1 MIDSTCKNAKILIVD
16 DQQANIDILAG
27 LLDALG
33 YTNVKTITDSRLL
46 LNLFNSYEPDLILL
60 DLLMPHL
67 SGFDVMEQLK
77 TVIPAGTYL
86 PVLVLT
92 ADMTV
97 ETKRRALAAGAKDFL
112 VKPFDLVETGLR
124 IKILLEARY
133 LHQQLENQNQILEQ
147 KVQQRTIEIDK
158 KNIELFEA
166 KEKAEAS
173 DRLKTAFMQNISH
186 EVRTPLNGIIGFGSL
201 LADQD
206 NSEEDRIQFLSLL
219 KASSNRLVNTIT
231 DYMDIA
237 LLVSG
242 SMEVT
247 IKAVNLVKVLSEI
260 NSKFST
266 LCNIKNINLN
276 ILHHQDGGEFEI
288 QTDPELIQKVVSH
301 LVDNAIKFTQ
311 NGSITVGYRVDPE
324 KIEIYVKDT
333 GIGIEQDSRE
343 RIFESFMQENV
354 SSTRGHEGSGLGLSI
369 IKGMLNLLGGE
380 IRLESVKGEGST
392 FFVSLPVEPGIT
404 DHAESYKSFTK
415 KALSGL
421 PVILIADDE
430 STHRIYLDSFLKK
443 HTSLIF
449 QARNGREAVDLCRE
463 HPEIQ
468 LVMMDIKM
476 PVLGGL
482 EATREIKSFR
492 KDILIIAFTAY
503 AMNSDRKAALD
514 AGCDDYIAKP
524 TDSDGLLDILK
535 KHGFA
540 NDAYLPG

>member
-33 YTNVKTITDSRLL
+33 YTNVKTITDSRLVIE
-46 LNLFNSYEPDLILL
+46 LFKADEPDLILL
-60 DLLMPHL
+60 DLMMPHL
-67 SGFDVMEQLK
+67 SGFEVMEQLK
-77 TVIPAGTYL
+77 SLIATGTYL
-86 PVLVLT
+86 PILVFT
-92 ADMTV
+92 ADVTV

-133 LHQQLENQNQILEQ
+133 LHQQLENQNQILEY
-147 KVQQRTIEIDK
+147 KVQQRTLEIDK
-158 KNIELFEA
+158 KNVELSEA

-201 LADQD
+201 L
-206 NSEEDRIQFLSLL
+206 SEPDISEQDRIQFLSLL

-231 DYMDIA
+231 DYMDIS

-242 SMEVT
+242 LMEVN
-247 IKAVNLVKVLSEI
+247 IKPVKIGKVLSEI
-260 NSKFST
+260 NNKFST
-266 LCNIKNINLN
+266 LCKIKNITLN
-276 ILHHQDGGEFEI
+276 IILHQEGEDFEI
-288 QTDPELIQKVVSH
+288 HTDYELLQKVISH
-301 LVDNAIKFTQ
+301 LVDNAIKFTHF
-311 NGSITVGYRVDPE
+311 GSVNIGFKADREIV
-324 KIEIYVKDT
+324 EIYVTDT
-333 GIGIEQDSRE
+333 GIGIEQNSQE

-369 IKGMLNLLGGE
+369 IKGVLNLLGGE
-380 IRLESVKGEGST
+380 IRVESVKGEGST
-392 FFVSLPVEPGIT
+392 FIVSLPVEHGILHS
-404 DHAESYKSFTK
+404 DESYKPLINK
-415 KALSGL
+415 ELNGL
-421 PVILIADDE
+421 PVMLIADDE

-443 HTSLIF
+443 YTSRIF

-476 PVLGGL
+476 PVLDGL

-503 AMNSDRKAALD
+503 AMNRDRKAALD
-514 AGCDDYIAKP
+514 AGCDDYVAKP
-524 TDSDGLLDILK
+524 TDSDGLSEVLK

-540 NDAYLPG
+540 N

>member
-33 YTNVKTITDSRLL
+33 YTNVKTITDSRLVIE
-46 LNLFNSYEPDLILL
+46 LFKADEPDLILL
-60 DLLMPHL
+60 DLMMPHL
-67 SGFDVMEQLK
+67 SGFEVMEQLK
-77 TVIPAGTYL
+77 SLIATGTYL
-86 PVLVLT
+86 PILVFT
-92 ADMTV
+92 ADVTV

-133 LHQQLENQNQILEQ
+133 LHQQLENQNQILEY
-147 KVQQRTIEIDK
+147 KVQQRTLEIDK
-158 KNIELFEA
+158 KNVELSEA

-201 LADQD
+201 L
-206 NSEEDRIQFLSLL
+206 SEPDISEQDRIQFLSLL

-231 DYMDIA
+231 DYMDIS

-242 SMEVT
+242 LMEVN
-247 IKAVNLVKVLSEI
+247 IKPVKIGKVLSEI
-260 NSKFST
+260 NNKFST
-266 LCNIKNINLN
+266 LCKIKNITLN
-276 ILHHQDGGEFEI
+276 IILHQEGEDFEI
-288 QTDPELIQKVVSH
+288 HTDYELLQKVISH
-301 LVDNAIKFTQ
+301 LVDNAIKFTHF
-311 NGSITVGYRVDPE
+311 GSVNIGFKADREIV
-324 KIEIYVKDT
+324 EIYVTDT
-333 GIGIEQDSRE
+333 GIGIEQNSQE

-369 IKGMLNLLGGE
+369 IKGVLNLLGGE
-380 IRLESVKGEGST
+380 IRVESVKGEGST
-392 FFVSLPVEPGIT
+392 FIVSLPVEHGILHS
-404 DHAESYKSFTK
+404 DESYKPLINK
-415 KALSGL
+415 ELNGL
-421 PVILIADDE
+421 PVMLIADDE

-443 HTSLIF
+443 YTSRIF

-476 PVLGGL
+476 PVLDGF

-492 KDILIIAFTAY
+492 NDILIIAFTAY
-503 AMNSDRKAALD
+503 AMNRDRKAALD
-514 AGCDDYIAKP
+514 AGCDDYVAKP
-524 TDSDGLLDILK
+524 TDSDGLLEVLK
-535 KHGFA
+535 KHGFVS
-540 NDAYLPG
+540 

>member
-33 YTNVKTITDSRLL
+33 YTNVKTITDSRLVSD
-46 LNLFNSYEPDLILL
+46 LFKADEPDLILL
-60 DLLMPHL
+60 DLMMPHL
-67 SGFDVMEQLK
+67 SGFEVMEQLK
-77 TVIPAGTYL
+77 SLIAAGTYL
-86 PVLVLT
+86 PILVLT
-92 ADMTV
+92 ADVTV
-97 ETKRRALAAGAKDFL
+97 ETKRSALAAGAKDFL

-133 LHQQLENQNQILEQ
+133 LHQQLENQNQILEY
-147 KVQQRTIEIDK
+147 KVQQRTLEIDK
-158 KNIELFEA
+158 KNVELSEA

-201 LADQD
+201 L
-206 NSEEDRIQFLSLL
+206 SEPDISEQDRIQFLSLL

-231 DYMDIA
+231 DYMDIS

-242 SMEVT
+242 LMEVN
-247 IKAVNLVKVLSEI
+247 IKPVKIGKVLSEI
-260 NSKFST
+260 NNKFST
-266 LCNIKNINLN
+266 LCKIKNITLN
-276 ILHHQDGGEFEI
+276 IILHQEGEDFELH
-288 QTDPELIQKVVSH
+288 TDYELLQKVISH
-301 LVDNAIKFTQ
+301 LVDNAIKFTHF
-311 NGSITVGYRVDPE
+311 GSVNIGFKADREIV
-324 KIEIYVKDT
+324 EIYVKDT
-333 GIGIEQDSRE
+333 GIGIEQNSQE

-369 IKGMLNLLGGE
+369 IKGVLNLLGGE
-380 IRLESVKGEGST
+380 IRVESVKGEGST
-392 FFVSLPVEPGIT
+392 FIVSLPVEHGILHS
-404 DHAESYKSFTK
+404 DGSWKPLINKE
-415 KALSGL
+415 LNGL
-421 PVILIADDE
+421 PVMLIADDE

-443 HTSLIF
+443 YTSRIF

-476 PVLGGL
+476 PVLDGF

-492 KDILIIAFTAY
+492 NDILIIAFTAY
-503 AMNSDRKAALD
+503 AMNRDRKAALD
-514 AGCDDYIAKP
+514 AGCDDYVAKP
-524 TDSDGLLDILK
+524 TDSDGLLEVLK
-535 KHGFA
+535 KHGFVS
-540 NDAYLPG
+540 